1 MQKDLE
7 VAKFLCPNVPS
18 TKSRTSNSDKV
29 SVGRKKFM
37 LREKLTE
44 SGKLSQSV
52 KDATASEQSDAIHE
66 EEEHLPARIPPR
78 QGKSAR

>member
-1 MQKDLE
+1 
-7 VAKFLCPNVPS
+7 
-18 TKSRTSNSDKV
+18 
-29 SVGRKKFM
+29 M

-44 SGKLSQSV
+44 SGKLSKSM

-78 QGKSAR
+78 KKRSMKPS